1 MKLRMAENSLFAVLL
16 RSHWWISFVIA
27 AVIALVAAALLPD
40 RFKIVGVVSGL
51 PFVVIGCIAAWR
63 QSKLPS
69 PSVVQALASELTASN
84 WSSFSQRLQGALSR
98 DGYELVRGQE
108 DPVDFELRRQG
119 EHVLVHARRWKSAS
133 VGVDTL
139 AALGRARDARQATGA
154 IVITL
159 GELSEAAVRQAR
171 EQGISVWRI
180 NELAR
185 VMLASRA

>member
-16 RSHWWISFVIA
+16 RSRWWISFVIA
-27 AVIALVAAALLPD
+27 AALALVAAALLPE
-40 RFKIVGVVSGL
+40 RFKIVGVVSAL

-63 QSKLPS
+63 QAKQPS
-69 PSVVQALASELTASN
+69 PAMIRALASELSASN
-84 WSSFSQRLQGALSR
+84 WNSFSQRLQSALSQ
-98 DGYELVRGQE
+98 DGYQLTRGPE

-119 EHVLVHARRWKSAS
+119 EHILVHARRWKSTS

-139 AALGRARDARQATGA
+139 TALSTARDARQATGA

-185 VMLASRA
+185 VMLASTA

>member
-16 RSHWWISFVIA
+16 RSRWWISFVIA
-27 AVIALVAAALLPD
+27 AALALVAAALLPE
-40 RFKIVGVVSGL
+40 RFKIVGVVSAL

-63 QSKLPS
+63 QAKQPS
-69 PSVVQALASELTASN
+69 PAMIRALASELSASN
-84 WSSFSQRLQGALSR
+84 WNGFSQRLQSALSQ
-98 DGYELVRGQE
+98 DGYQLTRGPE

-119 EHVLVHARRWKSAS
+119 EHILVHARRWKSTS

-139 AALGRARDARQATGA
+139 TALSKARDARQATGA

-185 VMLASRA
+185 VMLASTA

>member
-16 RSHWWISFVIA
+16 RSRWWISFVIA
-27 AVIALVAAALLPD
+27 AALALVAAALLPE
-40 RFKIVGVVSGL
+40 RFKIVGVVSAL

-63 QSKLPS
+63 QAKQPS
-69 PSVVQALASELTASN
+69 PAMIRALASELSASN
-84 WSSFSQRLQGALSR
+84 WNSFSQRLQSALSQ
-98 DGYELVRGQE
+98 DGYQLTRGPE

-119 EHVLVHARRWKSAS
+119 EHILVHARRWKSTS

-139 AALGRARDARQATGA
+139 TALSKARDARQATGA

-185 VMLASRA
+185 VMLASTA